1 MTGNETQA
9 AAKRASK
16 KLTLDQHQRGLLKRF
31 TREWVAPRWRDLL
44 WALVLTGLLAATTG
58 AHPMIIKASFDTLMK
73 EVSAAAHCH
82 HGMASLMDSCSIAL
96 VFLCGGLF
104 IRRAR

>member
-1 MTGNETQA
+1 MTGNGTQA

-31 TREWVAPRWRDLL
+31 TREWVAPRWREIL

-58 AHPMIIKASFDTLMK
+58 GYPLIIKHSFDIAH
-73 EVSAAAHCH
+73 EGAERGAAL
-82 HGMASLMDSCSIAL
+82 G
-96 VFLCGGLF
+96 
-104 IRRAR
+104 ARSPSSR